1 MRRYSA
7 FLVIVC
13 AVALVLVGCAQ
24 DATPTSIDTAPAP
37 GASGAEAP
45 SKSSDMPSSDDDQAA
60 GVTMAQFE
68 QIKKG
73 MTYDEVVAILG
84 EPKETMSEAEAS
96 GVTLKVYGWT
106 GDKTASA
113 VTVGLMD
120 GKVNSMTQMGL
131 D

>member
-7 FLVIVC
+7 LLVIMC
-13 AVALVLVGCAQ
+13 AVALALVGCAQ
-24 DATPTSIDTAPAP
+24 DATPAATDTAPAP
-37 GASGAEAP
+37 GVSEAA
-45 SKSSDMPSSDDDQAA
+45 SKSSDIPSSDDDQAA

-73 MTYDEVVAILG
+73 MTYDQVVAILG
-84 EPKETMSEAEAS
+84 EPTETMSEAEAS
-96 GVTLKVYGWT
+96 GVTFKVYGWT

-120 GKVNSMTQMGL
+120 GEVNSMNQTGL